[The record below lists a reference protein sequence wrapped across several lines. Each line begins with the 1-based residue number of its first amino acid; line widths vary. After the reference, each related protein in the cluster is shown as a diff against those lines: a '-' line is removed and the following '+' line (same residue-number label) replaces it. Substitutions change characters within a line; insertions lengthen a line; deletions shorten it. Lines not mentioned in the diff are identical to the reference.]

1 MMGDAGME
9 NLPLAAAA
17 SSAWPLTDWSGV
29 RKAAQ
34 AVGKDSERLEF
45 LIRKYQ
51 KPLKLHL
58 TCTFELSDQAAEE
71 LLHDF
76 AQDKILKEGWLAKAN
91 RERGRFRNF
100 LKSSLANFVRD
111 RLEPKANV
119 PVSLES
125 LEFDIPAEER
135 AAEIVDLI
143 WIQTIL
149 ADTLARVEQDCRRIG
164 KPQIWEVFRLRIL
177 QPIFEGA
184 DVPDYESLVRD
195 LGIKT
200 PFQAQNLLGTA
211 KRIFQRRLNRV
222 IGEYEKSGAAAKLE
236 LEDLRRFLA
245 RAAGEKQ

>member
-1 MMGDAGME
+1 MTGNAGME
-9 NLPLAAAA
+9 NLTPEVHG
-17 SSAWPLTDWSGV
+17 SSDWPLTDWSGL
-29 RKAAQ
+29 RQAAY
-34 AVGKDSERLEF
+34 AVGKDAERLDF

-58 TCTFELSDQAAEE
+58 TCTFEVTEQVAEE
-71 LLHDF
+71 LLQDF

-100 LKSSLANFVRD
+100 LKSSLTNFVRD
-111 RLEPKANV
+111 RLQPKANA

-125 LEFDIPAEER
+125 LEFDIPAQEQ
-135 AAEIVDLI
+135 AAEIVDLT

-149 ADTLARVEQDCRRIG
+149 ADTLARVEQDCLAMG

-177 QPIFEGA
+177 QPIFEG
-184 DVPDYESLVRD
+184 DQTTNYETLVRD

-211 KRIFQRRLNRV
+211 KRIFQKHLNRV
-222 IGEYEKSGAAAKLE
+222 ISEYEKSGAAAKLE
-236 LEDLRRFLA
+236 LEDLRRFLG
-245 RAAGEKQ
+245 RAAGKKP